1 MRREVTNYVLLG
13 SKSHG
18 GLFYT
23 ERIRSEQSVW
33 RANTEARRINEYCN
47 PEIYAPQRNCSRD
60 VLLSVDLCLTGEDRC
75 LTGRNGQKH
84 CRSSRGM
91 GSGICGKIFR
101 DNDGKVLLQI
111 GKVLTNKDLSY
122 KRLIENVRMI

>member
-33 RANTEARRINEYCN
+33 RANTEARRN
-47 PEIYAPQRNCSRD
+47 
-60 VLLSVDLCLTGEDRC
+60 
-75 LTGRNGQKH
+75 
-84 CRSSRGM
+84 
-91 GSGICGKIFR
+91 
-101 DNDGKVLLQI
+101 
-111 GKVLTNKDLSY
+111 
-122 KRLIENVRMI
+122 